1 MIWTTAYSIRPHT
14 PSTNMIRR
22 SMKKTGQSM
31 AYGPLL
37 MLIISYTGSKR
48 SLNRDFL
55 SFEKRGHRYAT
66 VNTKSTKHVIMK
78 KIESTL
84 VKARLHVVH
93 DRLPRY
99 SIIKLIAAPIKK
111 SKKPSCTKTIV

>member
-1 MIWTTAYSIRPHT
+1 
-14 PSTNMIRR
+14 
-22 SMKKTGQSM
+22 MKKTGQSM

-37 MLIISYTGSKR
+37 KLIISYTGSKR

-55 SFEKRGHRYAT
+55 SFEKRGHKYAT

-78 KIESTL
+78 KMESTL
-84 VKARLHVVH
+84 VKARLHVSH

-99 SIIKLIAAPIKK
+99 SMIKLIAAPIKK
-111 SKKPSCTKTIV
+111 SRKPSCTKTIVWL